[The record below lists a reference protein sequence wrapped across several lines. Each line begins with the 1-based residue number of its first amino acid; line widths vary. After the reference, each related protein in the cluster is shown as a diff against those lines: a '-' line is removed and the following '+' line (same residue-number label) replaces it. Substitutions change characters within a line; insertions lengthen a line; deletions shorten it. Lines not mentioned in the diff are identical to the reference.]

1 MALLIKNLTKT
12 FANTGGNISDDDLP
26 KIVITYDNFDNNRL
40 ISDELETDP
49 LMLSM
54 HASLLVA

>member
-54 HASLLVA
+54 HTSSLVA

>member
-54 HASLLVA
+54 HASSLVA

>member
-26 KIVITYDNFDNNRL
+26 KIVLTYDNFDNNRL

>member
-12 FANTGGNISDDDLP
+12 FATTGGNISDDDLP
-26 KIVITYDNFDNNRL
+26 KIVLTYDNFDNNRL

>member
-26 KIVITYDNFDNNRL
+26 KIVLTYDNFDNNRL

-54 HASLLVA
+54 HASSLVA